1 MVTPISNEH
10 NAKIIKETFKFSE
23 FLSTRQK

>member
-1 MVTPISNEH
+1 MVTPISNQH
-10 NAKIIKETFKFSE
+10 NAKIIKEAFKYSE